1 MDEILASGTQVT
13 PVTLP
18 EEDEQRDLQT
28 SLQEDPLHGI
38 GNMLGLSLDQSILSR
53 EGNDSDEQRE
63 EREQEE
69 IDGSDCDR

>member
-1 MDEILASGTQVT
+1 MDEILTSGTQVT

-18 EEDEQRDLQT
+18 EEDEQSDLQT

-69 IDGSDCDR
+69 TDRSDCD